1 MAAKLCLGTV
11 QFGMRYGVHNAL
23 GRQPTDAEVFA
34 VLDAARDAGIDAFD
48 TASAYGT
55 AEDVLGRYRLASRG
69 VRIISKLRPH
79 VKTADTV
86 LHEMQESL
94 RRLGTDHIA
103 CYMLHRA
110 EDLGNTAVM
119 EGLTEVK
126 ACGWAEKIG
135 VSVYRPEDALRAA
148 EDSRIDAIQI
158 PYNALDQ
165 RLDACG
171 FFVLAKKHGKEI
183 YARSAFLQGLLLM
196 QPQEAEH
203 RVSGSGAYVAAFQKI
218 ARDMGFLPNE
228 AAMLYVLRHEGI
240 DYVVFGVDT
249 AAQLQENV
257 RLSER
262 VSEITDSC
270 CPFIGKFNDVP
281 QKLIDP
287 SLW

>member
-1 MAAKLCLGTV
+1 
-11 QFGMRYGVHNAL
+11 
-23 GRQPTDAEVFA
+23 
-34 VLDAARDAGIDAFD
+34 
-48 TASAYGT
+48 
-55 AEDVLGRYRLASRG
+55 
-69 VRIISKLRPH
+69 
-79 VKTADTV
+79 
-86 LHEMQESL
+86 
-94 RRLGTDHIA
+94 
-103 CYMLHRA
+103 
-110 EDLGNTAVM
+110 
-119 EGLTEVK
+119 
-126 ACGWAEKIG
+126 
-135 VSVYRPEDALRAA
+135 
-148 EDSRIDAIQI
+148 
-158 PYNALDQ
+158 
-165 RLDACG
+165 
-171 FFVLAKKHGKEI
+171 
-183 YARSAFLQGLLLM
+183 M

-249 AAQLQENV
+249 AAQLQANV

>member
-1 MAAKLCLGTV
+1 MVAKLCLGTV
-11 QFGMRYGVHNAL
+11 QFGMKYGVHNAL

-34 VLDAARDAGIDAFD
+34 VLDAACDAGIDAFD
-48 TASAYGT
+48 TASVYGT
-55 AEDVLGRYRLASRG
+55 AEEVLGRYRLVSRG
-69 VRIISKLRPH
+69 GRIISKLRPH
-79 VKTADTV
+79 VKTVDTV
-86 LHEMQESL
+86 RHEMQESL
-94 RRLGTDHIA
+94 RRLGAERIA

-110 EDLGNTAVM
+110 EDLDNTAVM
-119 EGLTEVK
+119 EGMTEVK
-126 ACGWAEKIG
+126 ACGWTEKIG

-171 FFVLAKKHGKEI
+171 FFALAKKHGKEI

-196 QPQEAEH
+196 RPQEAEH
-203 RVSGSGAYVAAFQKI
+203 RVPGSGAYVATFQKT
-218 ARDMGFLPNE
+218 ARNMGFLPNE

-262 VSEITDSC
+262 VSAIMDSC
-270 CPFIGKFNDVP
+270 CPFTGKFNDVP

>member
-11 QFGMRYGVHNAL
+11 QFGMKYGVHNAL

-34 VLDAARDAGIDAFD
+34 VLDAACDAGIDAFD
-48 TASAYGT
+48 TASVYGT
-55 AEDVLGRYRLASRG
+55 AEEVLGRYRLVSRG
-69 VRIISKLRPH
+69 GRIISKLRPH
-79 VKTADTV
+79 VKTVDTV
-86 LHEMQESL
+86 RHEMQESL
-94 RRLGTDHIA
+94 RRLGAERIA

-110 EDLGNTAVM
+110 EDLDNTAVM
-119 EGLTEVK
+119 EGMTEVK
-126 ACGWAEKIG
+126 ACGWTEKIG

-171 FFVLAKKHGKEI
+171 FFALAKKHGKEI

-196 QPQEAEH
+196 WPQEAEH
-203 RVSGSGAYVAAFQKI
+203 RVPGSGAYVATFQKT
-218 ARDMGFLPNE
+218 ARNMGFLPNE

-262 VSEITDSC
+262 VSEIMDSC
-270 CPFIGKFNDVP
+270 GPFTGKFNDVP

>member
-23 GRQPTDAEVFA
+23 GRQPTAAEVFA

-55 AEDVLGRYRLASRG
+55 AEDILGRYRLASRG

-110 EDLGNTAVM
+110 EDLGNAAVM

-183 YARSAFLQGLLLM
+183 YARSAFLQGL
-196 QPQEAEH
+196 
-203 RVSGSGAYVAAFQKI
+203 YVAAFQKI

-249 AAQLQENV
+249 AAQLQANV